1 MAAKEGVPVETE
13 RTAHHTDYM
22 SGGKNPATT
31 QQPHMNDNS
40 SSSRI
45 SSNLTPVFDREDNH
59 KHPDIVYNDASSS
72 EESDYNQAA
81 VIFSL
86 DELQNSFT
94 ELPSSISPEVPPVDH
109 RSSAGLLFPS
119 LIQDEDEKI
128 SVSSKEDEEESDQN
142 NDEFNLG
149 SSPPADHP
157 IKHTANTYILHD
169 NVALDNKVTEC
180 STQEVNSVNTEPQ
193 PDVVVPSD
201 DTLLYHIN
209 SSIAGVDSTAISA
222 VPLDVSSVP
231 SDVSSVP
238 VTAHPNSLVCTTH
251 VEDFS
256 LVDVALDD
264 NLHDIGKLSPANVS
278 PSQVETPHVETS
290 SDIVTITPI
299 ETPTATSHRSLSGTE
314 LLGETELANSVS
326 SSLDNTSLHHE
337 KPIDPISMSGSMA
350 SGSGSKRLPEKLKP
364 TQNAFES
371 PGLLYAHPVKK
382 SSKQVVETLEP
393 AEPATE
399 ALLAEE
405 KLPVTASHDSHHVKA
420 KTDKRGEIFIHQT
433 HLPSFTYK
441 NLTGKVFT
449 R

>member
-1 MAAKEGVPVETE
+1 MAAKEGVPVEME
-13 RTAHHTDYM
+13 RTAHYTDYM
-22 SGGKNPATT
+22 SGGKNSATAQT
-31 QQPHMNDNS
+31 HMNDAS

-45 SSNLTPVFDREDNH
+45 SSDLTPLFDREDNH
-59 KHPDIVYNDASSS
+59 KQPDIVYNDASSS

-86 DELQNSFT
+86 DELQNSLT
-94 ELPSSISPEVPPVDH
+94 ELPSSISPEVLPVDH
-109 RSSAGLLFPS
+109 RNSAGLLFPS

-142 NDEFNLG
+142 NDEFNLS
-149 SSPPADHP
+149 SSPPVEDHP
-157 IKHTANTYILHD
+157 IKHTASTDILHD
-169 NVALDNKVTEC
+169 NVAFDKKVTEC
-180 STQEVNSVNTEPQ
+180 STQEVNSLNTEPQ
-193 PDVVVPSD
+193 PDAVVSSD

-209 SSIAGVDSTAISA
+209 SSVAGVDSTAIGA
-222 VPLDVSSVP
+222 GP

-238 VTAHPNSLVCTTH
+238 VTAHPNSLVSTTH

-264 NLHDIGKLSPANVS
+264 NLHDINKLSPANVS
-278 PSQVETPHVETS
+278 PPQVETPHVETS
-290 SDIVTITPI
+290 SDVVTITPI

-314 LLGETELANSVS
+314 LLGETELGNSVS
-326 SSLDNTSLHHE
+326 SNLDNTSHHE
-337 KPIDPISMSGSMA
+337 KPIDPIGMSGSIA
-350 SGSGSKRLPEKLKP
+350 SGSSSKWLPEKLKP

-405 KLPVTASHDSHHVKA
+405 KLPIATSHDTHHVRA

-433 HLPSFTYK
+433 HLPSFNYK

-449 R
+449 H